1 MEPKANFVLIGAFTI
16 VMSLALFIFVVWL
29 GKYAIDRDFDYYDII
44 FEEAITGLGQ
54 RGPVMFNGIQVGE
67 VVQLKVDPEDP
78 SRVITRVRVSE
89 GTPVRA
95 DTKATLG
102 FMGFTGQAYIDMQ
115 GGSPDSP
122 TLKQSSNRE
131 VPLIVAETSDLQSLL
146 SSGGSVFANIND
158 LVSQLSELITTKTM
172 HSIEQSILNIEQF
185 TGGLAD
191 NRETITTTLENI
203 NAASTSMHQ
212 GMLRLQKLSDELL
225 TFWDE
230 HGDTLGEDIAASG
243 ADFRATA
250 AEARALVTNLQTLLQ
265 RNSGAV
271 DQFASEG
278 LTQVGPTLKDISSL
292 AQRLESLLLKLEQNP
307 AAYLFNGENVKEF
320 QPAQ

>member
-1 MEPKANFVLIGAFTI
+1 L
-16 VMSLALFIFVVWL
+16 
-29 GKYAIDRDFDYYDII
+29 
-44 FEEAITGLGQ
+44 
-54 RGPVMFNGIQVGE
+54 
-67 VVQLKVDPEDP
+67 
-78 SRVITRVRVSE
+78 
-89 GTPVRA
+89 
-95 DTKATLG
+95 
-102 FMGFTGQAYIDMQ
+102 
-115 GGSPDSP
+115 
-122 TLKQSSNRE
+122 
-131 VPLIVAETSDLQSLL
+131 
-146 SSGGSVFANIND
+146 
-158 LVSQLSELITTKTM
+158 
-172 HSIEQSILNIEQF
+172 
-185 TGGLAD
+185 
-191 NRETITTTLENI
+191 
-203 NAASTSMHQ
+203 
-212 GMLRLQKLSDELL
+212 
-225 TFWDE
+225 WDE